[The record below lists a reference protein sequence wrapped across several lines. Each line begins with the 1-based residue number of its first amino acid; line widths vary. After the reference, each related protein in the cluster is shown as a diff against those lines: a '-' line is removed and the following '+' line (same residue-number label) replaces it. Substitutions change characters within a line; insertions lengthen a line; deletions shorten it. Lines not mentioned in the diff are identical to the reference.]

1 MPPLESPSRAVRK
14 APSSCVLVLDGTI
27 LGFFFLIL
35 LSVSSFGGRPSD
47 SSADGGGGG
56 GGPSGEAGRRN
67 SARELPSADFGEKR
81 QNTFFLVTM
90 NTNAFHL
97 LMYIFWRALDANKC
111 AAFRAQASRRK
122 EKEESRHLSLFNHRS
137 SRSKLTFYT
146 NYRIQQ
152 TKITYSFSKS
162 SGGER
167 EHARAPPAPQTVSI
181 LPQRGQ

>member
-1 MPPLESPSRAVRK
+1 M
-14 APSSCVLVLDGTI
+14 LDGTI

-56 GGPSGEAGRRN
+56 GGSSGQAGRRN

-97 LMYIFWRALDANKC
+97 LMYIFLASLGRQQVRSIPRASEQEK
-111 AAFRAQASRRK
+111 RERRK
-122 EKEESRHLSLFNHRS
+122 
-137 SRSKLTFYT
+137 
-146 NYRIQQ
+146 
-152 TKITYSFSKS
+152 
-162 SGGER
+162 
-167 EHARAPPAPQTVSI
+167 PAPESLQSSI
-181 LPQRGQ
+181 IEIKIDFLY